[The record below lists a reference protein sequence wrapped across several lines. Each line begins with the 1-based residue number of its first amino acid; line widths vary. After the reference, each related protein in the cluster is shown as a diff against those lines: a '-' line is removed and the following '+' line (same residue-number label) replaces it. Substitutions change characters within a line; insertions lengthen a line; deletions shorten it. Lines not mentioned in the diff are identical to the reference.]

1 MSENYSLIK
10 NEEETKHFI
19 ETVLQPLKND
29 EVYIVILTARKKYC
43 PTISS
48 SLEVVSRDII
58 RNNDTN
64 KIMRKLKKMSIVEG
78 LYTDKNE
85 DIIPNEAFTL
95 YILPEP
101 RSMLKAYNEFNK
113 DINQWNYENLIKSNI
128 VEDSNLELYRKL
140 DLKLFSAIHRSKSKS
155 KYFIIDI
162 DKKDETLLNN
172 ILYFIKAKENKEDL
186 GIELQIG
193 YLYTSNIAWISETRG
208 GYHVIL
214 NRNDETGK
222 IIHEIMNRKMEFV
235 EFRKETMTPIPGTLQ
250 GGFVVKEY
258 KL

>member
-1 MSENYSLIK
+1 MSETYSLIK
-10 NEEETKHFI
+10 NEDETKHFI
-19 ETVLQPLKND
+19 EKVLQPLNND

-48 SLEVVSRDII
+48 SMEVVSRDII
-58 RNNDTN
+58 RNNDIN

-85 DIIPNEAFTL
+85 DIIPNEAFAL

-101 RSMLKAYNEFNK
+101 RSMLKAYKEFSININEWMCVDLLSENK
-113 DINQWNYENLIKSNI
+113 
-128 VEDSNLELYRKL
+128 NLELYRKL
-140 DLKLFSAIHRSKSKS
+140 DLKLFSAIHKSKSKA

-162 DKKDETLLNN
+162 DKKDETLLKN
-172 ILYFIKAKENKEDL
+172 ILYFIHSKEFDSDN
-186 GIELQIG
+186 LQHIQW
-193 YLYTSNIAWISETRG
+193 LSETRG
-208 GYHVIL
+208 GYHIIL
-214 NRNDETGK
+214 NRNNETGK
-222 IIHEIMNRKMEFV
+222 IIHEIMKRKFEFV
-235 EFRKETMTPIPGTLQ
+235 EFRKETMTPVPGTSQ

>member
-1 MSENYSLIK
+1 MSEIYSLIK

-19 ETVLQPLKND
+19 EKVLQPLNND
-29 EVYIVILTARKKYC
+29 EVYIVVLNARKKYC

-48 SLEVVSRDII
+48 SMEVVSRDII

-85 DIIPNEAFTL
+85 DIIPNEAFAL

-101 RSMLKAYNEFNK
+101 RSMLKAYMEFTKNINE
-113 DINQWNYENLIKSNI
+113 WNYENLIKSNI
-128 VEDSNLELYRKL
+128 IEGSNLELYRKL
-140 DLKLFSAIHRSKSKS
+140 DLKLFSAIHKSRSRS

-162 DKKDETLLNN
+162 DKKDKDLLENVLNFMHIQTIDPYKN
-172 ILYFIKAKENKEDL
+172 IQF
-186 GIELQIG
+186 
-193 YLYTSNIAWISETRG
+193 ISETRG

-214 NRNDETGK
+214 NRNEETGK
-222 IIHEIMNRKMEFV
+222 AIHEITKRKFEFV
-235 EFRKETMTPIPGTLQ
+235 EFRKETMTPIVGCSQ
-250 GGFVVKEY
+250 GGFIVKEY
-258 KL
+258 KYDR

>member
-19 ETVLQPLKND
+19 EKVLQPLNND
-29 EVYIVILTARKKYC
+29 EVYIVVLTARKKYC

-85 DIIPNEAFTL
+85 DIIPNEAFAL

-101 RSMLKAYNEFNK
+101 RSMLKAYMEFTKNINE
-113 DINQWNYENLIKSNI
+113 WNYENLVKSNT

-140 DLKLFSAIHRSKSKS
+140 DLKLFSAIHKSRSRS

-162 DKKDETLLNN
+162 DKKDETLLKN
-172 ILYFIKAKENKEDL
+172 IVYFVKKDEHKEDL
-186 GIELQIG
+186 GIPYI
-193 YLYTSNIAWISETRG
+193 SNIAWISETRG

-214 NRNDETGK
+214 NRNEETGK
-222 IIHEIMNRKMEFV
+222 AIHEIMKRKFEFV
-235 EFRKETMTPIPGTLQ
+235 EFRKETMTPIIGCSQ
-250 GGFVVKEY
+250 GGFIVKEY